1 MNVFSKKHEIHCFLN
16 DWRISEDD
24 LREAIKEAQAERDR
38 ATLHHPLG
46 AGGTFA
52 YHEAVRALRD
62 RLTPKGWC
70 VENLSNYALT
80 INKELGI
87 AIAVASGDKNTGIE
101 DSIPGTKTPKGGM
114 TKLVLQRNQLS
125 FSFFD
130 DSGTFPADESSSTP
144 YKNWLLLYYSCRD
157 EVRVELSLP
166 LYMDHNG
173 YICKWDS
180 RYILTPISF
189 GPESFPPKPDYDQ
202 DDALDI
208 EINVRRKQVG

>member
-125 FSFFD
+125 FSFLMTVER
-130 DSGTFPADESSSTP
+130 S
-144 YKNWLLLYYSCRD
+144 LLT
-157 EVRVELSLP
+157 SL
-166 LYMDHNG
+166 LQHHTKTGCCFTIRAVMKCG
-173 YICKWDS
+173 
-180 RYILTPISF
+180 
-189 GPESFPPKPDYDQ
+189 
-202 DDALDI
+202 
-208 EINVRRKQVG
+208 